1 MTPGRDQ
8 LQHSVP
14 EVDGHIEVMK
24 GPFNL
29 ILKYL
34 SATRTFAPQDVT
46 FNGVGAFIRAGH
58 MPKLISP
65 RVFMIA
71 LFYLDLPMG
80 QTWEALTFNLPKN
93 SYIFS
98 KLVLLFGKIQWW
110 GLNIVMILTAAELC
124 WQEVTGAGLPVCLF
138 ACLPVCL
145 FACLPVC
152 LFACLPVPTAN
163 IGGA

>member
-1 MTPGRDQ
+1 MG
-8 LQHSVP
+8 
-14 EVDGHIEVMK
+14 IYEVMK

-34 SATRTFAPQDVT
+34 SAIRTFAPQDVT

-93 SYIFS
+93 SYIFVVS
-98 KLVLLFGKIQWW
+98 TSIWKNTMVGLEYRHDINCSRTTTVLARSNW
-110 GLNIVMILTAAELC
+110 
-124 WQEVTGAGLPVCLF
+124 
-138 ACLPVCL
+138 
-145 FACLPVC
+145 
-152 LFACLPVPTAN
+152 
-163 IGGA
+163 